1 VEGVNG
7 GSPTSGFKLSM
18 HIFDGMMQKNLLQ
31 MKFAFALWTR
41 EVVAKLIRD
50 KFKIALSL
58 VLVGGFWPNS
68 ASPARSLC
76 ITPWSATRPWSS
88 NG

>member
-1 VEGVNG
+1 MEGVNG

-18 HIFDGMMQKNLLQ
+18 HIFDAVTPKNLLQ

-50 KFKIALSL
+50 KFKIALNL
-58 VLVGGFWPNS
+58 VSAERLLVQQ
-68 ASPARSLC
+68 
-76 ITPWSATRPWSS
+76 
-88 NG
+88 